1 MNQNIE
7 NNSEEFTL
15 KEQLIIGAIATLV
28 IILLMGVEGLLS

>member
-7 NNSEEFTL
+7 NNSEFTL

-28 IILLMGVEGLLS
+28 IILLMGVEGLLA

>member
-15 KEQLIIGAIATLV
+15 KEKLIIGAIATLV
-28 IILLMGVEGLLS
+28 IILLMGVEGLLA

>member
-7 NNSEEFTL
+7 NNSEKFTL

-28 IILLMGVEGLLS
+28 IILLMGVEGLLA